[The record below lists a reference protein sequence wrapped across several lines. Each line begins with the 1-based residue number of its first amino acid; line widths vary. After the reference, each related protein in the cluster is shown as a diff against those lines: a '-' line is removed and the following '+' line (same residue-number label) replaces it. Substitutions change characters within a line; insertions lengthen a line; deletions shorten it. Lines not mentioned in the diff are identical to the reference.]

1 MTVTK
6 DCTATDTINIGVGNC
21 ELFMPNAFTPNDD
34 NINET
39 FKPIGLSYALNYKFI
54 IFDRWGNIM
63 FKTNNPQLG
72 WDGRFENE
80 LVPQDL
86 YFYRL
91 EFIGG
96 DELRH
101 TEKGNVSIL
110 R

>member
-1 MTVTK
+1 
-6 DCTATDTINIGVGNC
+6 
-21 ELFMPNAFTPNDD
+21 
-34 NINET
+34 
-39 FKPIGLSYALNYKFI
+39 
-54 IFDRWGNIM
+54 M

-91 EFIGG
+91 EFIGV

-101 TEKGNVSIL
+101 AEKGSISIL